1 MIRYL
6 ILNMFAGL
14 VLFMTGCGS
23 LVQDVPDAKVPQ
35 ESEKPVVISFI
46 SPQDSLLAVSVQLTR
61 TVLGTYQSGT
71 IVSNA
76 VVTIADGNR
85 FIALPYVQGSNGIYA
100 APARNF
106 PLQAGK
112 TYTLSVKMPSRQ
124 ELSSSA
130 TIPENT
136 PIQSVVI
143 DSAVAVYNGSQP
155 VYRYTAQLKWKDVA
169 GQADYYRIR
178 GDQVITRV
186 VTGPNTQ
193 TQTASYV
200 TAVLFDNRPNRY
212 LITDLNQDGQ
222 LLTSAKGL
230 YVRFAENTTGQPV
243 GPANTVNLY
252 LLHTDK
258 LYYDY
263 HNALKNYS
271 ESDGNPF
278 AEPVLLPNNIQGGGL
293 GCFAAFNQSV
303 VRFTPK

>member
-1 MIRYL
+1 MIRYVFL
-6 ILNMFAGL
+6 GILVSS
-14 VLFMTGCGS
+14 VLFMAGCGS

-35 ESEKPVVISFI
+35 ESEKPVVVSFI

-112 TYTLSVKMPSRQ
+112 TYTLSVKMASGQ

-130 TIPENT
+130 TIPENI
-136 PIQSVVI
+136 PVQSVII
-143 DSAVAVYNGSQP
+143 DSTVAIYNGAQP
-155 VYRYTAQLKWKDVA
+155 VYRHTAQLKWEDVA

-178 GDQVITRV
+178 GDQVVTRV

-200 TAVLFDNRPNRY
+200 TAVLFDNQPNRY
-212 LITDLNQDGQ
+212 LISDLNQDG
-222 LLTSAKGL
+222 LVLTSAKGL
-230 YVRFAENTTGQPV
+230 YARFTENTTGQPA

-258 LYYDY
+258 MYYDY

-278 AEPVLLPNNIQGGGL
+278 AEPVLLPGNIRGGGL